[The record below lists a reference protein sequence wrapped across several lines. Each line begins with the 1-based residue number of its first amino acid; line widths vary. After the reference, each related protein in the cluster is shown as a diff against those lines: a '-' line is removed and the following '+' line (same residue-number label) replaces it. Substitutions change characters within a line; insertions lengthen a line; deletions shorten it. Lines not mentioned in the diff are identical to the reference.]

1 MRRLLAL
8 MLALSA
14 LPGLAHSQAPACPAS
29 AEVRQQDLLG
39 LWRAEFEGLAQGATL
54 LLEKHPERSESVRG
68 TVNRNGERGHVAGD
82 VDDGEFSLEE
92 SVNGVNIS
100 AIWLGDVVEG
110 SCGREIRGSWKA
122 EGELRQFQF
131 VLRKESGL

>member
-1 MRRLLAL
+1 

-14 LPGLAHSQAPACPAS
+14 LPAAAQSQAPVCPAA
-29 AEVRQQDLLG
+29 AEVGQQHLLG

-54 LLEKHPERSESVRG
+54 LFEKHPELAESVRG
-68 TVNRNGERGHVAGD
+68 AVNRNGVRAQVAGD
-82 VDDGEFSLEE
+82 LDDGEFSLEE

-100 AIWLGDVVEG
+100 AVWLGDVVEG

-122 EGELRQFQF
+122 EGDPRQFQF
-131 VLRKESGL
+131 LLRKEPGR

>member
-1 MRRLLAL
+1 VRRLLAL
-8 MLALSA
+8 LLALSA
-14 LPGLAHSQAPACPAS
+14 SPAFAQAPACPAA
-29 AEVRQQDLLG
+29 AEVGQQHLLG

-54 LLEKHPERSESVRG
+54 LLEKHPERTASVRG
-68 TVNRNGERGHVAGD
+68 AVNRNRERAQVAGE

-122 EGELRQFQF
+122 EGDPRQFQF
-131 VLRKESGL
+131 VLRKQSGL